1 MSQEGACCATGEQ
14 ERSVPGAGGRKGHH
28 CNLYVGQ
35 WVKPHQEGV
44 KQKKECE
51 HTQAEE
57 AAIEMKSR
65 ALLGHLRKNRK
76 AVWIDV

>member
-1 MSQEGACCATGEQ
+1 
-14 ERSVPGAGGRKGHH
+14 
-28 CNLYVGQ
+28 LYVGQ

-76 AVWIDV
+76 AGWIDV